1 MLGYVCRMA
10 MLYDP
15 LLTLRALGATARLAT
30 DVHGQKSV
38 TLTWSLA
45 SRRADQRRGAA
56 ILARF
61 ARLLALQ
68 LDVPP
73 GHKARTVQQMV
84 ASGRVRVVGGRF
96 VLA

>member
-1 MLGYVCRMA
+1 

-15 LLTLRALGATARLAT
+15 LLALSALGATACLAT
-30 DVHGQKSV
+30 DAQGQKAV
-38 TLTWSLA
+38 TLTWSQA
-45 SRRADQRRGAA
+45 SSRADQRLGAV

-61 ARLLALQ
+61 DRLLMLQ

-73 GHKARTVQQMV
+73 GHKARTVQQLV

-96 VLA
+96 ICSRL